1 VDIQLPQVKSL
12 QENLKDLGLKEKSDA
27 LSENVKALNDN
38 LRESTS
44 KIEAPKIPKLKDS
57 LSALELPKL
66 ELPAEV
72 PKLKDS
78 LPSLPSLPG
87 GDS

>member
-1 VDIQLPQVKSL
+1 MDIQLPQVKSL

-44 KIEAPKIPKLKDS
+44 KIEAPKIPKLKPRWPHD
-57 LSALELPKL
+57 LPTRSCNGKFL
-66 ELPAEV
+66 HML
-72 PKLKDS
+72 
-78 LPSLPSLPG
+78 
-87 GDS
+87 